1 MRVNRL
7 LLVTQYFEPE
17 IGAPQVRLAALVREL
32 VAHGMEVEVVTALPN
47 HPEGR
52 IHSEYRRRLSATEH
66 RHGATVRRVWM
77 FGATGAGW
85 RRMVSYLSFTFMSC
99 LALIRCRRPDVILVE
114 SPPPFPFLPA
124 RIASVVWRCPVV
136 LNVADLW
143 PDSAVTLGVL
153 DDGLLLRMMFAFE
166 RWVNGSA
173 ANVIAVTE
181 GIRRVL
187 LEEKGLAA
195 GKVSFL
201 PNGVD
206 IEMFQPG
213 MPNAEVSDRYSPNG
227 EQLIVY
233 AGTVGLAQGVE
244 VAIDAMVLVADRHPQ
259 ARLLIVGAGSGLAA
273 VERRLVERGLANV
286 QLVAP
291 VALAEVANLYSV
303 AVAGLATLR
312 DSPLFEGARPSKI
325 FPILASG
332 KPVLYSGAG
341 EGARLVHDNG
351 VGVVCRPEDP
361 QALAAAIDQ
370 LLSNPEEATAMGK
383 RGRAL
388 VEEQFSWAALV
399 DAWLTQMGWNA
410 ATL

>member
-17 IGAPQVRLAALVREL
+17 IGAPQVRLAALVRQL
-32 VAHGMEVEVVTALPN
+32 VAHGIEVEVVTALPN

-52 IHSEYRRRLSATEH
+52 IHPGYRRRLFATEQ
-66 RHGATVRRVWM
+66 RQGATVRRVWM

-85 RRMVSYLSFTFMSC
+85 RRMLSYISFTLTSGF
-99 LALIRCRRPDVILVE
+99 ALIRCRRPDVILVE

-124 RIASVVWRCPVV
+124 RIASFAWRCPVV

-153 DDGLLLRMMFAFE
+153 DEGLLLRSMFAFE
-166 RWVNGSA
+166 RWVNNSA
-173 ANVIAVTE
+173 SNVIAVTE
-181 GIRRVL
+181 GIRKVL
-187 LEEKGLAA
+187 IEEKGLAPS
-195 GKVSFL
+195 KVSFL

-206 IEMFQPG
+206 IDLFHSG
-213 MPNAEVSDRYSPNG
+213 APNRQTQLRYAPNG

-233 AGTVGLAQGVE
+233 AGTIGLAQGVE
-244 VAIDAMVLVADRHPQ
+244 VAVDAMALVAERHPH
-259 ARLLIVGAGSGLAA
+259 ARLLIVGAGSGLSTVQQRVRELNLPN
-273 VERRLVERGLANV
+273 VELVP
-286 QLVAP
+286 P
-291 VALAEVANLYSV
+291 VSLDEVADLYSV
-303 AVAGLATLR
+303 AIAGLATLR

-332 KPVLYSGAG
+332 KPVVYSGAG

-351 VGVVCRPEDP
+351 AGVVCRPEDP
-361 QALAAAIDQ
+361 HALAAAIEAV
-370 LLSNPEEATAMGK
+370 LSDPDEAVAMGK

-388 VEEQFSWAALV
+388 VEAKFSWATLV
-399 DAWLTQMGWNA
+399 GAWINEMGWNDA
-410 ATL
+410 GD

>member
-1 MRVNRL
+1 MRVNRV

-17 IGAPQVRLAALVREL
+17 IGAPQVRLAAMVREL
-32 VAHGMEVEVVTALPN
+32 IAHGIAVEVVTALPN

-52 IHSEYRRRLSATEH
+52 IHPEYRRRLSVTEQ

-99 LALIRCRRPDVILVE
+99 FALIRCRRPDAIIVE

-124 RIASVVWRCPVV
+124 RIASVIWRCPVV

-166 RWVNGSA
+166 RWVNSSA

-187 LEEKGLAA
+187 LEDKGLAA
-195 GKVSFL
+195 QKVSFL

-206 IEMFQPG
+206 TEMFRPRP
-213 MPNAEVSDRYSPNG
+213 PNTETNDRYAPNG

-244 VAIDAMVLVADRHPQ
+244 VAIDAMALVADRHPR

-273 VERRLVERGLANV
+273 VEKRLVERGLANV
-286 QLVAP
+286 QLVPP

-303 AVAGLATLR
+303 AAAGLATLR

-361 QALAAAIDQ
+361 QALATAIDE
-370 LLSNPEEATAMGK
+370 LLSNPEEAAAMGK

-399 DAWLTQMGWNA
+399 DAWLRQMGWNA
-410 ATL
+410 ATP